1 MKHTLLSLAI
11 AAPIALAGCS
21 TAYQE
26 RQLGGALFGGTLGF
40 ITAKALDADDD
51 WTVISTLGG
60 AAAGTL
66 VARNTASNKC
76 AYATRDGRYR
86 VDEC

>member
-1 MKHTLLSLAI
+1 MKHGIFAIAI
-11 AAPIALAGCS
+11 AAPVALASCA
-21 TAYQE
+21 TPYQE

-51 WTVISTLGG
+51 WVVVSTLGG

-66 VARNTASNKC
+66 VARNTANNRC
-76 AYATRDGRYR
+76 AYATEDGQYR
-86 VDEC
+86 VAPC